1 MGARQRRRLHALRS
15 HFSSCSATTGA
26 AGGGTTEKQ
35 HDNDVQ
41 VYTVV
46 LTGGPCGGKTSSQ
59 AQLSSTLAD
68 AGFDVYFAP
77 EVPSILIRG
86 GAAYPGLA
94 PENSERLLVFEKG
107 IIDLQLQVEES
118 FLAVARST
126 GRPSVVVL
134 DRGLLDIPAYLPRE
148 NWLQMLGKMG
158 GMCRHT
164 AQTRHFFLVERTF
177 THKQVLT
184 SSSSR
189 ALAGTGYT
197 EEQFAARYDLVIHLV
212 STAHGA
218 ESVYEKEFNNNPART
233 ETAQEA
239 RELDDKVFA
248 CWSIHPNHLRLD
260 NSTSFEAKIAACGDG
275 VLKMIDGG

>member
-1 MGARQRRRLHALRS
+1 MPSVRTMVGAPQRRRLNALRS
-15 HFSSCSATTGA
+15 HVSCSATD
-26 AGGGTTEKQ
+26 GGQGTTEKQ
-35 HDNDVQ
+35 HDGVP

-59 AQLSSTLAD
+59 SQLSATLAD

-164 AQTRHFFLVERTF
+164 AQLSHFFWVIKVVLIKSCF
-177 THKQVLT
+177 DQNNYCPQVATQSTVRNVLLLEQDTLRSSSPRVTT
-184 SSSSR
+184 SSSTWSVLPMARSR
-189 ALAGTGYT
+189 CMKRSSTTTQHGQRLRKKRVSLTTRSLLAGLFTQIT
-197 EEQFAARYDLVIHLV
+197 
-212 STAHGA
+212 
-218 ESVYEKEFNNNPART
+218 
-233 ETAQEA
+233 
-239 RELDDKVFA
+239 
-248 CWSIHPNHLRLD
+248 
-260 NSTSFEAKIAACGDG
+260 CG
-275 VLKMIDGG
+275 

>member
-1 MGARQRRRLHALRS
+1 MARPAMVRRWAVRSTSPVRTMVGARQRRRLHALRS

-26 AGGGTTEKQ
+26 AGRGTTEKQ
-35 HDNDVQ
+35 HDNDVP

-158 GMCRHT
+158 GMRRHPP
-164 AQTRHFFLVERTF
+164 QTRHFFLGRKNFYPQASAHF
-177 THKQVLT
+177 TVRHARLLEQDTLRNSSRRVTT
-184 SSSSR
+184 SSSTWSVQPMARSR
-189 ALAGTGYT
+189 CMRRSSTTTPRGQRLRRKRVSLTTRSLLAGPFT
-197 EEQFAARYDLVIHLV
+197 
-212 STAHGA
+212 
-218 ESVYEKEFNNNPART
+218 RT
-233 ETAQEA
+233 
-239 RELDDKVFA
+239 
-248 CWSIHPNHLRLD
+248 I
-260 NSTSFEAKIAACGDG
+260 CG
-275 VLKMIDGG
+275 